1 MIKDFGVQKMLDKNK
16 QIWFIG
22 IKGTGMAAL
31 ALVLKDLGFDV
42 AGSDI
47 AKYTFT
53 QEPLIKAGIKISSFA
68 ADNIKDNGQVIVKG
82 NAFKADNVEVQAC
95 ESKNVTWQSYPDT
108 VEEIIKMHTSIG
120 VSGTHGKTSTTGL
133 LAHVLGEAAPT
144 SYLIGDGEGKGVKNS
159 RFFVYEADEYRRH
172 FLAYHPDYQIMTNID
187 FDHPDYF
194 KDQADY
200 TSAFQTAAQQTQ
212 KGLFVWGGNSHLKQL
227 KADCPKYT
235 YGFDSDDDFQAVAI
249 TRSTH
254 GSSFTVLN
262 HGQNIGHFTI
272 HLFGD
277 HNILNAT
284 AVIAVAYTEKIPL
297 ADIQQGLLTYQ
308 GAKRRFSEKDFK
320 DINIIDDYAHHPTE
334 MRATIQAARQKFPD
348 KRLVVV
354 FQPHTFS
361 RTKKYASDFEEILR
375 GVDKAYITPIY
386 ASAREKSGDITS
398 DDLVAKIPGAE
409 VIDLDNIADLAQN
422 KDSVIVFMGAG
433 DITKYEDA
441 LEKLL
446 K

>member
-1 MIKDFGVQKMLDKNK
+1 MLDKNK

-22 IKGTGMAAL
+22 IKGTGMASL
-31 ALVLKDLGFDV
+31 ALLLNDLGFNV

-47 AKYTFT
+47 KKYTFT
-53 QEPLIKAGIKISSFA
+53 QEPLKKAGIEVREFSPN
-68 ADNIKDNGQVIVKG
+68 NIKDSGQVIVKG
-82 NAFKADNVEVQAC
+82 NAFKDDNIEVKTC
-95 ESKNVTWQSYPDT
+95 EKKKLAWQSYPDT

-144 SYLIGDGEGKGVKNS
+144 SYLIGDGEGKGVKDS

-200 TSAFQTAAQQTQ
+200 TSAFQTAADQTR
-212 KGLFVWGGNSHLKQL
+212 KGLFVWGGNERLRKLHS
-227 KADCPKYT
+227 DIPKYT
-235 YGFDSDDDFQAVAI
+235 YGFEDNDDFQAVNI
-249 TRSTH
+249 KRTTK
-254 GSSFTVLN
+254 GSSFTVVN
-262 HGQNIGHFTI
+262 HGKNVGEFQI

-277 HNILNAT
+277 HNILNTT
-284 AVIAVAYTEKIPL
+284 AVIAVAYTEKIPV
-297 ADIQQGLLTYQ
+297 ADIKKGLLTYH
-308 GAKRRFSEKDFK
+308 GAKRRFSEKDFG

-334 MRATIQAARQKFPD
+334 MRATIQAARQKFPQ
-348 KRLVVV
+348 KKLVVV

-361 RTKKYASDFEEILR
+361 RTKKYAKDFEKILR
-375 GVDKAYITPIY
+375 DVDKAYVTPIY
-386 ASAREKSGDITS
+386 ASAREASGDISS
-398 DDLVAKIPGAE
+398 DDLVAKIPGSE

-422 KDSVIVFMGAG
+422 ENSVIVFMGAG
-433 DITKYEDA
+433 DIQKYEYA
-441 LEKLL
+441 LEELL
-446 K
+446 